1 MPRKRVVFHSMPFH
15 EVADHADP
23 AAGSKYPPGSANIMS
38 TPLRQ
43 SRSDRW
49 DCSEAARGYRTGLR
63 AERSR
68 HALKDGIPLISL
80 LGFLG
85 VLLYVLARHGGSL
98 FLYASLGF
106 VAITLGLLVA
116 WVQLLRMIS
125 ESLHEPLVKAVQV
138 VPSQGLTVTP
148 EEGSGEWRVPWDA
161 RRIFVSPPGF
171 NVPRRARGGIL
182 QPRSFLRVVPEGTP
196 FRARSFPVPAEA
208 ARAVHEQM
216 ALRYS
221 FTYGRLAGRNAPTR
235 QWILYRDQGPPGR
248 ADGPLARVEASEM
261 WTPGDSD
268 YIVFRD
274 STPGRG

>member
-1 MPRKRVVFHSMPFH
+1 MPRMRVVFQSVPPHD
-15 EVADHADP
+15 VAYHADR
-23 AAGSKYPPGSANIMS
+23 AAGSKYLLGSANHMS
-38 TPLRQ
+38 VPLRP

-49 DCSEAARGYRTGLR
+49 DCSEAVRGYRAGLR

-85 VLLYVLARHGGSL
+85 ILLYVLARHGGSL
-98 FLYASLGF
+98 YLYGSLGF

-148 EEGSGEWRVPWDA
+148 EEGSGEWRIPWDA

-171 NVPRRARGGIL
+171 NVPRRTRGGIL
-182 QPRSFLRVVPEGTP
+182 QPRSFLRVVPEGP
-196 FRARSFPVPAEA
+196 PSRARSFPVPAEA
-208 ARAVHEQM
+208 ALAVHEQM

-221 FTYGRLAGRNAPTR
+221 YTYGRLAGRNAPTR